1 MQLAMRP
8 SKQLIGLVIFF
19 VAVCSGFTGDKNIAV
34 ASKSNL
40 VGYQESDFPESGFDL
55 DDDWLEAHE
64 SNGPEG
70 PKGVPMHPMSF
81 FQAGLVLSV
90 FLTGG
95 GLAMLAKSK

>member
-1 MQLAMRP
+1 MRS
-8 SKQLIGLVIFF
+8 SKQVIGLVIFL
-19 VAVCSGFTGDKNIAV
+19 VACCSNFTGNKNIAV
-34 ASKSNL
+34 ASESNL
-40 VGYQESDFPESGFDL
+40 VGNQESNFPESSFDL

-70 PKGVPMHPMSF
+70 PKGVSMHPMSF

-95 GLAMLAKSK
+95 GLAMLATKK